1 MPPGRTVGTMRRREF
16 IVYAG
21 SAVAAPQ
28 IWPLATRAQQ
38 SERVRRIGVL
48 LQAVKSDPESQ
59 IRIKA
64 FVKGLEQFGWTEGR
78 NLQLDYRW
86 AGGNSDDIRKHAAD
100 LVALAPDVLVAA
112 GSATVGALQQSTR
125 TVPIVFATVGDPVGA
140 GFVESLARPGGNI
153 TGFAI
158 FEYAIGAKWLEL
170 LREISPRTTRVAVLR
185 DPSVATGPGQFGAIQ
200 TAAPSLRMEIS
211 PVNMRDASELGRALT
226 AFAQSPNGGLIV
238 SGTPLAQLHR
248 NLIITLAAR
257 HKLPAVYF
265 ERFFVVD
272 GGLISY
278 GADFVDQYRRAGGYV
293 HRILNGEKPADLPV
307 QAPTKYERVINLK
320 TAKALD
326 LTVPPSLLARADAI
340 VE

>member
-64 FVKGLEQFGWTEGR
+64 FVKELEQFGWTEGR

>member
-1 MPPGRTVGTMRRREF
+1 MRRREF

-64 FVKGLEQFGWTEGR
+64 FVKELEQFGWTEGR

-293 HRILNGEKPADLPV
+293 HRILNGEKPAICRCRHRRS
-307 QAPTKYERVINLK
+307 TSWSSILK
-320 TAKALD
+320 Q
-326 LTVPPSLLARADAI
+326 RRR
-340 VE
+340 